1 MSTNF
6 NRNPTY
12 RVNHKDSR
20 ENPSIWTS
28 AEEKAFAEAEAGI
41 QVNRN
46 KAREDRPQML
56 SNIQS
61 LPLFAKNSCKMHR

>member
-20 ENPSIWTS
+20 ENPSISTT

-56 SNIQS
+56 SNI
-61 LPLFAKNSCKMHR
+61 